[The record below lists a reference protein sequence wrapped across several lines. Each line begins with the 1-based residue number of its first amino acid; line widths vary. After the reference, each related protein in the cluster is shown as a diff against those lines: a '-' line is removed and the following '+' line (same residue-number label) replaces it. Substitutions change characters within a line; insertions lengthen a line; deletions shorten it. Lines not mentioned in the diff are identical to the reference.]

1 MGRVMGLNRLSA
13 GFDGVPESS
22 LPRTPTLLRAIR
34 SPEIA
39 PMSAVMEPIT
49 RGVLL
54 RKVLNQEP
62 DGSSSG
68 PGGGSGSVK
77 AEPP

>member
-1 MGRVMGLNRLSA
+1 MGRVIGLNRLFA
-13 GFDGVPESS
+13 GFDVVAGSP
-22 LPRTPTLLRAIR
+22 LPRTPTLSRAIR

-39 PMSAVMEPIT
+39 PMSAVREPIT

-62 DGSSSG
+62 DGSPSDL
-68 PGGGSGSVK
+68 GGGSGSV
-77 AEPP
+77 